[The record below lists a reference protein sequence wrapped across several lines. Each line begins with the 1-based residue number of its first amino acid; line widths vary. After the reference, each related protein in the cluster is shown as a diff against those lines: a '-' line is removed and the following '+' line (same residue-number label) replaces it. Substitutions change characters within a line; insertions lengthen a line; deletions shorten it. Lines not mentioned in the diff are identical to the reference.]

1 MIVLISI
8 LSLTAGLVIPKE
20 TANPQEASAP
30 IPAAV
35 TPQLA
40 DNAKLAKDGY
50 IVRIDAPD
58 LALEG
63 EPWRVTIEVIVGS
76 ERAIELP
83 LWALTSAALELD
95 ARPPGERIQGV
106 LSLAPQQ
113 RVSTTLDLSALLA
126 QRAPDD
132 PSAFSIRHGLGG
144 EPRSI
149 QWLRRAEKGI
159 DFMTLPVEQLA
170 DYQVVLTTTAG
181 FMWLELWPDV
191 APNHTRNFLDLAY
204 TGFYDGSK
212 FYRVIPGFMIQ
223 GGRGGDGR
231 PAPRK
236 VKQEFSTRRHV
247 AGVLSA
253 ARLGNDVDS
262 ATSEFFI
269 MHKPTPHLD
278 GQYTAYGALV
288 AAYPRGLEALES
300 VVGAVDANN
309 KLVNELK
316 RAAPIDVNHPYVQA
330 AVNNPNPPQ
339 SIVKAT
345 VVKAPRKR

>member
-1 MIVLISI
+1 MITLASI
-8 LSLTAGLVIPKE
+8 LSVAAALGA
-20 TANPQEASAP
+20 AQEATVP
-30 IPAAV
+30 TPAV

-40 DNAKLAKDGY
+40 ESAALAKDGY

-58 LALEG
+58 LAVEG
-63 EPWRVTIEVIVGS
+63 EPWRVDIEVIVGA
-76 ERAIELP
+76 ERPVELP
-83 LWALTSAALELD
+83 LWALTSVALELD
-95 ARPPGERIQGV
+95 ARPPGERIPGTLA
-106 LSLAPQQ
+106 LSPLQ
-113 RVSTTLDLSALLA
+113 RVTTSLDLSTMLA
-126 QRAPDD
+126 SRAPEV
-132 PSAFSIRHGLGG
+132 PSVFSIRHGLGG

-159 DFMTLPVEQLA
+159 DFMTLPAEQLV
-170 DYQVVLTTTAG
+170 DYQVVLSTTAG

-247 AGVLSA
+247 TGVLSA

-262 ATSEFFI
+262 ASSEFFL

-288 AAYPRGLEALES
+288 AAYPRGLEALEA
-300 VVGAVDANN
+300 VVSAVDGNY

-316 RAAPIDVNHPYVQA
+316 KVAPIDINNQYVQL
-330 AVNNPNPPQ
+330 VMNNPNPPQ
-339 SIVKAT
+339 SIIKAT

>member
-1 MIVLISI
+1 MIALTTI
-8 LSLTAGLVIPKE
+8 LSSAAALVALQE
-20 TANPQEASAP
+20 TKAP

-35 TPQLA
+35 TPQLEERSA
-40 DNAKLAKDGY
+40 FEQQGY
-50 IVRIDAPD
+50 TLRVDAPD

-63 EPWRVTIEVIVGS
+63 EPWRVTIEVTVGP
-76 ERAIELP
+76 ERGVELP
-83 LWALTSAALELD
+83 LWALTGAAVELD
-95 ARPPGERIQGV
+95 ARPIGERAAGV
-106 LSLAPQQ
+106 LALAPLQ
-113 RVSTTLDLSALLA
+113 RVSTTLDLSALIA
-126 QRAPDD
+126 QRAPDE
-132 PSAFSIRHGLGG
+132 PSTFNVRHGLGG
-144 EPRSI
+144 EPRAV

-159 DFMTLPVEQLA
+159 DFMTLPVEQLG
-170 DYQVVLTTTAG
+170 DYQVVLATTSG
-181 FMWLELWPDV
+181 FMWLEFWADV
-191 APNHTRNFLDLAY
+191 APNHARNFLDLAY

-212 FYRVIPGFMIQ
+212 FHRVIPGFMIQ

-231 PAPRK
+231 QAPRK

-262 ATSEFFI
+262 ATSEFFL

-288 AAYPRGLEALES
+288 AAYPRGLEALEK
-300 VVGAVDANN
+300 VVGSVDANY
-309 KLVNELK
+309 KLLNELK
-316 RAAPIDVNHPYVQA
+316 KAAPIDVNHVFVQT

>member
-1 MIVLISI
+1 MIWLTTI
-8 LSLTAGLVIPKE
+8 LSAAVALVTA
-20 TANPQEASAP
+20 QEVSAP
-30 IPAAV
+30 IPAAA
-35 TPQLA
+35 TPQLEA
-40 DNAKLAKDGY
+40 PSTSAQQGY
-50 IVRIDAPD
+50 TLRIDAPD

-63 EPWRVTIEVIVGS
+63 EPWRITIDVTVGP
-76 ERAIELP
+76 ERSVELP
-83 LWALTSAALELD
+83 LWALTSAALEVE
-95 ARPPGERIQGV
+95 ARPIAERIEGV
-106 LSLAPQQ
+106 LPLAPLQ
-113 RVSTTLDLSALLA
+113 RVSTTVDLSAWLA
-126 QRAPDD
+126 QRAPDQ
-132 PSAFSIRHGLGG
+132 PSTFELRHGLGG
-144 EPRSI
+144 DPRAV

-159 DFMTLPVEQLA
+159 DFMTLPVEQLG

-181 FMWLELWPDV
+181 FMWLELWSDV

-236 VKQEFSTRRHV
+236 VKQEFSTRRHI

-253 ARLGNDVDS
+253 ARGEGDVDS
-262 ATSEFFI
+262 ASSEFFV
-269 MHKPTPHLD
+269 MHKPSPHLD

-300 VVGAVDANN
+300 VVAAVDANN
-309 KLVNELK
+309 RLLNELK
-316 RAAPIDVNHPYVQA
+316 KVAPIDVRNPYVQA
-330 AVNNPNPPQ
+330 TVNNPNPPQ

>member
-1 MIVLISI
+1 MIVLTSI
-8 LSLTAGLVIPKE
+8 LSAAAALTMTQETKRPNPAG
-20 TANPQEASAP
+20 
-30 IPAAV
+30 V
-35 TPQLA
+35 TPQLEVRKA
-40 DNAKLAKDGY
+40 FEQQGY
-50 IVRIDAPD
+50 TLRLDAPD

-63 EPWRVTIEVIVGS
+63 EPWPVTIEVTVGP

-83 LWALTSAALELD
+83 LWALTSAALEFD
-95 ARPPGERIQGV
+95 ARPPGDRVQGV

-113 RVSTTLDLSALLA
+113 RVSTTLDLSAVLA
-126 QRAPDD
+126 ARGPEEA
-132 PSAFSIRHGLGG
+132 SSFSVRHGLGG

-159 DFMTLPVEQLA
+159 DFMTLPVEQLG
-170 DYQVVLTTTAG
+170 DYQVVLTTTSG
-181 FMWLELWPDV
+181 FFWLELWPNV
-191 APNHTRNFLDLAY
+191 APNHSRNFLDLAY

-253 ARLGNDVDS
+253 ARAEGDVDS
-262 ATSEFFI
+262 ASSEFFL
-269 MHKPTPHLD
+269 MHKPSPHLD

-288 AAYPRGLEALES
+288 AGYPRGLEALES
-300 VVGAVDANN
+300 IVAAVDANHR
-309 KLVNELK
+309 LVRELSK
-316 RAAPIDVNHPYVQA
+316 VAPINLNHQYVQA
-330 AVNNPNPPQ
+330 TVNNPNPPQ
-339 SIVKAT
+339 SIIKAT